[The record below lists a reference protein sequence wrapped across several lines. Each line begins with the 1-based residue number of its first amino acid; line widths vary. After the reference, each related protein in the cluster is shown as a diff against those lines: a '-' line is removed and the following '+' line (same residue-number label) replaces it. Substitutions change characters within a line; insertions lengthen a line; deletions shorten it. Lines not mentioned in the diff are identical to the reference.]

1 MTPRKRE
8 VEETNY
14 LTTLVS
20 SRFNTKSYFN
30 QSARIKREEEVR
42 IEREKQMSMKIE
54 RMEKLITSP
63 EWETPKKGDAKE
75 LRH

>member
-1 MTPRKRE
+1 
-8 VEETNY
+8 
-14 LTTLVS
+14 
-20 SRFNTKSYFN
+20 
-30 QSARIKREEEVR
+30 
-42 IEREKQMSMKIE
+42 MSMKIE